1 MNPSDHNRTG
11 LLAHMVYF
19 ALHDRSEAAREQ
31 LLRACRTYLTNHP
44 GILFFGCGTRDPE
57 LLREVN
63 DRDFDVA
70 LQMIFRDRA
79 AHDAYQVSPDHQR
92 FIAENRANWRLVR
105 VFDSVVT
112 QAPTPA

>member
-1 MNPSDHNRTG
+1 MSTPAPG
-11 LLAHMVYF
+11 LLGHMVYF
-19 ALHDRSEAAREQ
+19 SLHDRSEAAREK
-31 LLRACRTYLTNHP
+31 LLRSIRTHLPNHP

-79 AHDAYQVSPDHQR
+79 AHDAYQVSQAHQR
-92 FIAENRANWRLVR
+92 FLAENKADWRQVR
-105 VFDSVVT
+105 VFDAVIT
-112 QAPTPA
+112 QATTPS